1 MYCVT
6 DEPPRSQSKLTLL
19 WGLMVKLC
27 SGQRP
32 KLYSYQNSLPRMSV
46 PSLSD
51 TCKELLRSVKPVLDE
66 EEYQKMEALAKVRML
81 VMSLFYSIFSC
92 VYILMGFEFSI
103 FVAVKIITEFFFLS
117 GLVV

>member
-46 PSLSD
+46 PSQ
-51 TCKELLRSVKPVLDE
+51 TVKPVLDDE
-66 EEYQKMEALAKVRML
+66 GYQKMEALAKVRMT
-81 VMSLFYSIFSC
+81 I
-92 VYILMGFEFSI
+92 
-103 FVAVKIITEFFFLS
+103 A
-117 GLVV
+117 